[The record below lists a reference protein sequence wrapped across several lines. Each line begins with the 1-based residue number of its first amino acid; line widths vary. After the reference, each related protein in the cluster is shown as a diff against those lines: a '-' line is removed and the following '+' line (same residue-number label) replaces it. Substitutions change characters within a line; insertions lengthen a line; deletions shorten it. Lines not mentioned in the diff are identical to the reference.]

1 MNFIFSWQKQYFTH
15 SLRSFVKYCFCHSK
29 IKFISSRHRVISS
42 IYDTRAMLVLNL
54 PNFENKKYTANDRFH
69 GNGPYGKIPTKKE
82 PIRTL
87 GFTLPYNKNPYFTFE
102 FRSCPDSFNGS
113 ICLESAQATYVT
125 SLFKSSLKYAKLAA
139 VFSKIHR
146 TRIVGMQDVKETH
159 KVI

>member
-1 MNFIFSWQKQYFTH
+1 MAKTIFY
-15 SLRSFVKYCFCHSK
+15 SLAALVRK
-29 IKFISSRHRVISS
+29 ILF
-42 IYDTRAMLVLNL
+42 L
-54 PNFENKKYTANDRFH
+54 PLENKIHIFAPPWNILYIWHAGHACFEFAEFRKQKIHSQWPFPWKRSVQ

-87 GFTLPYNKNPYFTFE
+87 GLTLPYNKNPYFTFE

-125 SLFKSSLKYAKLAA
+125 SLFKSRLKYAKLAV

-146 TRIVGMQDVKETH
+146 TRIVGVQNVKETH